1 VLTEPKWFL
10 GSADYLK
17 DISAA
22 VSLPILRK
30 DFTVSEYQIYESK
43 AIGASAVLL
52 ICSILTDA
60 QLASYITLADSLG
73 LSALVEVHD
82 EVEVTRAVNSGAR
95 IIGVNNRDLHT
106 FDVDTGNSV
115 RLRESIP
122 ENVLFVSES
131 GIRGVDDIKAL
142 SSVRPDAVLIGEAM
156 MRSDD
161 KARFLGELR
170 VAYEQD

>member
-1 VLTEPKWFL
+1 
-10 GSADYLK
+10 
-17 DISAA
+17 

-30 DFTVSEYQIYESK
+30 DFTVSEYQIYEAK

-52 ICSILTDA
+52 ICSILTDT
-60 QLASYITLADSLG
+60 QLASYITLANSLG
-73 LSALVEVHD
+73 LSVLVEAHD
-82 EVEVTRAVNSGAR
+82 EEEVTRAVNSGAR

-106 FDVDTGNSV
+106 FDVDTNNSL
-115 RLRESIP
+115 RLRKSIP

-131 GIRGVDDIKAL
+131 GISGQDDIRAL

-161 KARFLGELR
+161 KTLFLGELR
-170 VAYEQD
+170 AAYEQD